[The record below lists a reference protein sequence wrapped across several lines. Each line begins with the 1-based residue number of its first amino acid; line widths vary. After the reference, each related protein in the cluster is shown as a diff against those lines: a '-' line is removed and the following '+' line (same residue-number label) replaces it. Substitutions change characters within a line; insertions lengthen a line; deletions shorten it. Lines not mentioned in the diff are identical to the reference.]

1 MICLRNMRLLIKKFT
16 FFYFN
21 RVAANKKFTML
32 VSSTWIVH
40 LYANI
45 VWKFQVSSI
54 YIFLIIKLLI

>member
-1 MICLRNMRLLIKKFT
+1 MVNEQNHTNLIPKNDLFTNYKIVNKKLT

-32 VSSTWIVH
+32 VSPKSTVH

-45 VWKFQVSSI
+45 P
-54 YIFLIIKLLI
+54 